1 MEEITQD
8 TATLA
13 LMMNR
18 EVDKRVMVAL
28 NRALFAP
35 TISPNHWREKEFED
49 AYDTENWSKI
59 RQLATSMLIEAIM
72 LDGSLMHTIRSKI
85 GESLQRSPY

>member
-8 TATLA
+8 TATLN

-28 NRALFAP
+28 HRALFP
-35 TISPNHWREKEFED
+35 TATPWREGEIER
-49 AYDTENWSKI
+49 AYDTNDQAKI
-59 RQLATSMLIEAIM
+59 RDLVSGFLIEAIM
-72 LDGSLMHTIRSKI
+72 FDGSLMHQIRSKI
-85 GESLQRSPY
+85 GESLQRSY